1 MFSWKGGSYRYVDH
15 DRHYLHPH
23 SCTHDRCRLDD
34 MEEPPKTINAM
45 YGYRTKMSSLNQNT
59 WRFSQEYAGRL
70 WVRWGIRMMPVSILL
85 LMFCAAAGEKAAAIA
100 GSVLCIV
107 QIVIMLSSIAVV
119 ERMLKKVFDKQG
131 NLKQ

>member
-1 MFSWKGGSYRYVDH
+1 MGTWIMIVITYILIPALMVGAGWRMWKH
-15 DRHYLHPH
+15 
-23 SCTHDRCRLDD
+23 
-34 MEEPPKTINAM
+34 PPKSINAM

-85 LMFCAAAGEKAAAIA
+85 LMFCAAAGEKADATAD
-100 GSVLCIV
+100 SVLCMV

-119 ERMLKKVFDKQG
+119 ERMLNKVFDKQG
-131 NLKQ
+131 NLKK

>member
-1 MFSWKGGSYRYVDH
+1 MGTWIMIVITYMLIPALMTGAGWRMWKH
-15 DRHYLHPH
+15 
-23 SCTHDRCRLDD
+23 
-34 MEEPPKTINAM
+34 PPKSINAI

-70 WVRWGIRMMPVSILL
+70 WVRWGIRMMPVSLLL
-85 LMFCAAAGEKAAAIA
+85 LMFFAASGETAASTA
-100 GSVLCIV
+100 GSVLCMV

-119 ERMLKKVFDKQG
+119 ERMLNKGFDKHG